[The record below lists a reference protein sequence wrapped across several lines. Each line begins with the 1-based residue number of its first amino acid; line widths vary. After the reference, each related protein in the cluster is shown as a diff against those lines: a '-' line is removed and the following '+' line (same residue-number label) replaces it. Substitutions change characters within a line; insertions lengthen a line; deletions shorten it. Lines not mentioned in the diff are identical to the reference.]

1 MNYNITLSKQE
12 IEYILSH
19 IHISINEYTKKSKGI
34 KLVDKLK
41 KLLKPIKRRSAKD
54 KGRNL
59 QKWVCER
66 IAELFNI
73 EYNQQDD
80 NCVIHSREMGQFGV
94 DIIIRDY
101 LRNYF
106 PFSIECKS
114 SEQLNLIE
122 TIQQAKKNTKKD
134 EHWIIVYKR
143 KAIKNPIV
151 IMDWDCFYWLNV
163 ARLNGSK

>member
-1 MNYNITLSKQE
+1 MNYNIKLTKQE
-12 IEYILSH
+12 LEYIHDYLP
-19 IHISINEYTKKSKGI
+19 INPEENSFASSLIIKKI
-34 KLVDKLK
+34 ERI
-41 KLLKPIKRRSAKD
+41 LKPIKRRSAKD

-80 NCVIHSREMGQFGV
+80 NCVIHSREMGQSGV

-134 EHWIIVYKR
+134 EHWIIVYKK
-143 KAIKNPIV
+143 KAIQKPVV